1 MRTWSNQYYKNAK
14 ISYFKDY
21 VIEIHDDDDGNYI
34 ILVALK
40 KKKNYFIPGLKKLV
54 RIWLWLQCQTFFQL
68 KAVDGT

>member
-14 ISYFKDY
+14 IYFKDY
-21 VIEIHDDDDGNYI
+21 VIEIHDDDDGNYS